1 MENDKRLQGGGTRG
15 RSRGGLPLLLTSSG
29 VKCQLNKSLRWGQT
43 TWISMI
49 DHAGPG
55 ESGWPS
61 PQHISQPVGVA
72 MCSQKTL
79 GERWFPYLLL
89 TQLKGDKMNE

>member
-55 ESGWPS
+55 EYGWPS
-61 PQHISQPVGVA
+61 PQHISQAVGVA
-72 MCSQKTL
+72 MCNS
-79 GERWFPYLLL
+79 GREMVSIFAFDSVER
-89 TQLKGDKMNE
+89 G